1 MQKFE
6 NGWRFEAPDP
16 VPVGLINEF
25 SRLIGKIATQGNNW
39 VVLEHI

>member
-6 NGWRFEAPDP
+6 NSWRFEAPDP

-39 VVLEHI
+39 AVLEHI